1 MTTGFSARDKRER
14 TRACTIPRGFQGAI
28 IFSIL
33 PDFEAIL
40 LRSVQL
46 VILSAFLLYSVI
58 GAGAAQI
65 PEASQPQIP
74 GAQQRE
80 RDDPWTAQQKH
91 NMEKKQNLQRQEDL
105 KKDTEKLLELATEL
119 KQYVDKSNENTLSM
133 DVIKKADQ
141 IEKLA
146 KSVKDKMKGNN

>member
-1 MTTGFSARDKRER
+1 M
-14 TRACTIPRGFQGAI
+14 
-28 IFSIL
+28 
-33 PDFEAIL
+33 
-40 LRSVQL
+40 
-46 VILSAFLLYSVI
+46 I

-74 GAQQRE
+74 GTQQRE